1 MEDPIMN
8 RFEKIFRDQREW
20 SEQTFGSYEERRE
33 NGALAGLLTHLREE
47 AIETQWETDPTKQ
60 IEEVADIFIIAME
73 VAGVVGL
80 SMEELE
86 IVIQAKQ
93 LKNRSRVWPKKEDQ
107 DPSKPVNH
115 DRRFDQER
123 TL

>member
-1 MEDPIMN
+1 MN
-8 RFEKIFRDQREW
+8 RFDRIFRDQKMW

-47 AIETQWETDPTKQ
+47 AIETQWEEDPSKQ

-73 VAGVVGL
+73 IAGVVGL
-80 SMEELE
+80 SQGELE
-86 IVIQAKQ
+86 ILISAKQ
-93 LKNRSRVWPKKEDQ
+93 LKNRNRIWPSKDEQ
-107 DPSKPVNH
+107 DPSKPINH